1 MFCAAYAPLL
11 LPPLLLPLEVLC
23 LSPVGR
29 FHLRPMTFDFQT
41 FDPLLPHFNFLLS
54 TFSFYLSSPLLVLK
68 SQWPTHHIYRLP

>member
-1 MFCAAYAPLL
+1 
-11 LPPLLLPLEVLC
+11 
-23 LSPVGR
+23 
-29 FHLRPMTFDFQT
+29 MTFDFQT